1 MHDVPTEFDVA
12 VIGGGHAGI
21 EAALAAARLGG
32 RVALVTHNL
41 DTIGQMSCNPSIGG
55 LAKGHMVREIDA
67 LGGAMGLNAD
77 ATAIQYRMLNAAK
90 GPSVRAPRAQCD
102 KAAYRTRMK
111 WVLETAP
118 NVQLFQ
124 GEVDDIVVDGGSVRG
139 VTTAW
144 GQRIRARRVVLC
156 SGTFMRGLLH
166 VGMNHLPGGRLGCA
180 PSGVSA
186 SLEKLGFPLSRFKT
200 GTSPR
205 VKGSTI
211 DFAALEMQPGDEP
224 PTLFSNRSR
233 KELRRAAEPHCTL
246 NCWADADFSLHQL
259 PCGITYTHSGTHDI
273 IRANLRHSP
282 LFGGVIEG
290 TGPRY
295 CPSIEDKVVRFADKE
310 RHQIFIEPEGR
321 STDEYYLNGLSSS
334 LPFFVQLE
342 IVHSIPGLEHAELI
356 RPGYAVEYDFVVP
369 TELLPTLETKRVR
382 GLYFAGQINGTSG
395 YEEAAGQGLLA
406 GANAML
412 SLHGRE
418 PLILRRDQAYL
429 GVMVDDLVT
438 RGTDEPYRMFTSRA
452 EMRLLLR
459 QDNADLR
466 LSPLGASIGLVA
478 AEEGAAAEL
487 RLRGI
492 AELREYARET
502 RHGGI
507 SLELWLRRPEN
518 DWHTLPTGILER
530 FPQDVWEPAALEIS
544 YAGHIDRMRIAA
556 ERMQRQEDK
565 KIPSHID
572 YDAIPA
578 MKTEARQRLNRVR
591 PATIGQA
598 ARIPGITP
606 ADIALLLVHVKKG
619 E

>member
-124 GEVDDIVVDGGSVRG
+124 GEVDEIVVDGGSVRG

-233 KELRRAAEPHCTL
+233 KELRRATEPHCTL
-246 NCWADADFSLHQL
+246 NCWADADFSLRQL

-466 LSPLGASIGLVA
+466 LSPLGASIGLVS
-478 AEEGAAAEL
+478 AEEGAAAEQ

-565 KIPSHID
+565 KIPPTID
-572 YDAIPA
+572 YNAIPA

-606 ADIALLLVHVKKG
+606 ADIALLLVLVKKG